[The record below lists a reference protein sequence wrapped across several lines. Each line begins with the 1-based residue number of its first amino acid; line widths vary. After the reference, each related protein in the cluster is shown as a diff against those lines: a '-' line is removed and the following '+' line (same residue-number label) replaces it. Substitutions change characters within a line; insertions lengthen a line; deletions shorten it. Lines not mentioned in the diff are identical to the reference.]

1 MAMAISMAAMMTPT
15 AAPFFVAFGRDTRR
29 PAAVAAVVG
38 VYVVA
43 WALIGAAAG
52 LVMDQVML
60 PSSTLVAVAAVAV
73 AGLYMLMPWSLRARE
88 RCREMCRRGARGS
101 AVRDGVAYTASCVV
115 CTAGVMAALLVLGMA
130 NIVLMAVAA
139 GVMLVYKLI

>member
-1 MAMAISMAAMMTPT
+1 MGMAISMAAMMTPT

-29 PAAVAAVVG
+29 PWAIATVVA
-38 VYVVA
+38 VYVAV
-43 WALIGAAAG
+43 WALIGAAVG
-52 LVMDQVML
+52 LLMDQVML
-60 PSSTLVAVAAVAV
+60 PSSTLLGIAAVAI
-73 AGLYMLMPWSLRARE
+73 AGLYLVTPWSRRARE
-88 RCREMCRRGARGS
+88 RCREMCRQRARGS
-101 AVRDGVAYTASCVV
+101 VLREAAAYAGSCVV